1 VKTTDSKDGR
11 PQFVIFALCLV
22 VYLLVLPALP
32 DGTADDL
39 QFVASL
45 AVAAIGIAAL
55 VLGVKARRQ
64 RS

>member
-1 VKTTDSKDGR
+1 MMTDRKGGR
-11 PQFVIFALCLV
+11 PQFAIFALCVV

-39 QFVASL
+39 QFVASFAIA
-45 AVAAIGIAAL
+45 AVGIAAL
-55 VLGVKARRQ
+55 VLGVRARRP